1 MGIPI
6 KVFRN
11 KIKVRTIKRVGEIQN
26 ILKDGLNGPIILLI
40 KRTTPKASK
49 RI

>member
-6 KVFRN
+6 KVFKN
-11 KIKVRTIKRVGEIQN
+11 KINVRTIKRVGEIQN

-40 KRTTPKASK
+40 TKASK